1 MELARNL
8 LALASPFLVFGAFAA
23 AAEFDVASVKQFE
36 RSLSPGQQ
44 DLSFLG
50 KAGKPINI
58 AGNRITMRGTLR
70 AFIAA
75 AYDIKGYQIS
85 AAPSWAGEL
94 VYDVVAKAPG
104 DAPPTQDEVRPM
116 FQTLLA
122 DRFQLKIHRETKIM
136 PVYNLLPGKKTI
148 GLKPAGPDEKFHW
161 GLNMQPDGTLH
172 SKGTGES
179 IGDFVQLVGASADR
193 PVLDKTGVSGFIDYD
208 ILITTP
214 EGRNPS
220 PDDTNKAILDAVKD
234 QLGLKLETAKEPI
247 ELLVVDRAE
256 KPSEN

>member
-1 MELARNL
+1 MLRLTTGGL
-8 LALASPFLVFGAFAA
+8 LLVIGALAA

-36 RSLSPGQQ
+36 RSLTPGQQ

-50 KAGKPINI
+50 KSGKPINI
-58 AGNRITMRGTLR
+58 VGNRISIRGTLR
-70 AFIAA
+70 GLIAA
-75 AYDIKGYQIS
+75 AYDIKDYQIS
-85 AAPSWAGEL
+85 AAPSWAGVL
-94 VYDVVAKAPG
+94 VYDVLAKAPG
-104 DAPPTQDEVRPM
+104 DSAPTQDEVRPM
-116 FQTLLA
+116 FQALLA
-122 DRFQLKIHRETKIM
+122 DRFQLKVHRETKIM
-136 PVYNLLPGKKTI
+136 PVYNLIPGKKTI

-193 PVLDKTGVSGFIDYD
+193 PVLDKTGVTGFIDYD
-208 ILITTP
+208 ILISTP
-214 EGRNPS
+214 DHPN

-234 QLGLKLETAKEPI
+234 QLGLKLEPAKEPI

>member
-1 MELARNL
+1 MHVVPKLFLAVTGVL
-8 LALASPFLVFGAFAA
+8 LIGALAA

-36 RSLSPGQQ
+36 RSLAPGQQ

-70 AFIAA
+70 ALIAA
-75 AYDIKGYQIS
+75 AYDIKDYQIS
-85 AAPSWAGEL
+85 AAPSWAGVL
-94 VYDVVAKAPG
+94 VYDVLAKTPG
-104 DAPPTQDEVRPM
+104 DSAATQEEVRPM
-116 FQTLLA
+116 FQALLA

-136 PVYNLLPGKKTI
+136 PVYNLAPGKKTI
-148 GLKPAGPDEKFHW
+148 GLTPAGPDEKFHW

-193 PVLDKTGVSGFIDYD
+193 PVLDKTGVTGFIDYD

-234 QLGLKLETAKEPI
+234 QLGLKLEPAKEPI
-247 ELLVVDRAE
+247 DLLVVDRVE

>member
-1 MELARNL
+1 MLRLTL
-8 LALASPFLVFGAFAA
+8 LAVAGLLVIGALAA

-44 DLSFLG
+44 DLSFVG
-50 KAGKPINI
+50 KSGKPINI
-58 AGNRITMRGTLR
+58 VGNRVSMRGTLR
-70 AFIAA
+70 ALIAA
-75 AYDIKGYQIS
+75 AYDIRDYQIS
-85 AAPSWAGEL
+85 AAPSWAGTL
-94 VYDVVAKAPG
+94 VYDVLAKAPG
-104 DAPPTQDEVRPM
+104 DTAPAQDEVRPM
-116 FQTLLA
+116 FQSLLA
-122 DRFQLKIHRETKIM
+122 DRFQLKIHRETKIV
-136 PVYNLLPGKKTI
+136 PVYNLVPGKKAI

-193 PVLDKTGVSGFIDYD
+193 PVLDKTGVTGYIDCD
-208 ILITTP
+208 ILISTP

-234 QLGLKLETAKEPI
+234 QLGLKLEPAKEPI